1 MTNNPI
7 LDELHAARAKLLADA
22 GGNLHKYLEG
32 VRRRE
37 AASGRLLPQS
47 EMRPADRV
55 ESPASAGS
63 EKARPLAIS

>member
-22 GGNLHKYLEG
+22 GGDLHKYLEG

-37 AASGRLLPQS
+37 AASGRLLAQS
-47 EMRPADRV
+47 ETRPANRV
-55 ESPASAGS
+55 ESSASA
-63 EKARPLAIS
+63 EKARSLATP